1 MCVKHS
7 VAWMVS
13 SKSITRL
20 ASTKSLLERADA
32 KRTSSFSWRTVLC
45 LLKSRISKAM
55 SQWSRMSCI
64 KMDSLED
71 GPLQSSKKPLADS
84 TKSVDTSE
92 SKSNTIPS
100 RPSLRAWDMPMWM
113 RVFSLE
119 RSLVHSLP
127 AQKAN
132 WLNFSPH
139 RKSIIPTSMKRPS
152 RP

>member
-32 KRTSSFSWRTVLC
+32 KRTSSFSWRTALC
-45 LLKSRISKAM
+45 SSKSRITRAM
-55 SQWSRMSCI
+55 LQWSRTSCI
-64 KMDSLED
+64 RMDNLED

-84 TKSVDTSE
+84 TKSVDTLE

-113 RVFSLE
+113 RVSSLE
-119 RSLVHSLP
+119 RLQGRLLRV
-127 AQKAN
+127 QKAN
-132 WLNFSPH
+132 WFPFSPH